1 MINKLLKI
9 AYNEVGYLE
18 KNTNDYLDDKTAN
31 AGYGN
36 YTKYARDLFSYLQG
50 YSWCCMFV
58 YWCFNEA
65 FGMTTKYIIGEKTA
79 KCSTLKFHMQNI
91 GCKTI
96 DKSNVEKGDIV
107 FFKNTDEEICHI
119 GIVYSIGKEYF
130 STIEGNTVRGTDN
143 VVSNGGGVFIRAY
156 KYDNQ
161 RIDSF
166 VRPLYPVE
174 SCQECQKVDENAKK
188 LIFGIVKLKNPTSY
202 LNVREK
208 PTTDSKVIGTLKHSD
223 KVEIITEETGWYK
236 IKYKDL
242 TGYCSKKYID
252 F

>member
-1 MINKLLKI
+1 
-9 AYNEVGYLE
+9 
-18 KNTNDYLDDKTAN
+18 
-31 AGYGN
+31 
-36 YTKYARDLFSYLQG
+36 
-50 YSWCCMFV
+50 
-58 YWCFNEA
+58 
-65 FGMTTKYIIGEKTA
+65 
-79 KCSTLKFHMQNI
+79 MQNI

>member
-1 MINKLLKI
+1 MP
-9 AYNEVGYLE
+9 
-18 KNTNDYLDDKTAN
+18 
-31 AGYGN
+31 
-36 YTKYARDLFSYLQG
+36 
-50 YSWCCMFV
+50 
-58 YWCFNEA
+58 YWN
-65 FGMTTKYIIGEKTA
+65 
-79 KCSTLKFHMQNI
+79 S
-91 GCKTI
+91 
-96 DKSNVEKGDIV
+96 
-107 FFKNTDEEICHI
+107 
-119 GIVYSIGKEYF
+119 
-130 STIEGNTVRGTDN
+130 
-143 VVSNGGGVFIRAY
+143 IRAY